1 MKFKIVKLAGVL
13 GISTVLL
20 FGCNSQESD
29 AKKEEPK
36 KETTNKKHSEDT
48 TKSKK
53 AELEQEKKEEIVKV
67 FDINDIADKDL
78 DSVIKSVSEGTKIDS
93 GQFKLTDGTIV
104 QKETYTFKDG
114 LLEVMFL
121 DGLAGRITITPKEKF
136 KFDDEKDVDKAF
148 KTFGFPIWSSDEKTE
163 NAIHFTSVGS
173 IAGDGLNDVTVFN
186 NEGFINYIY
195 VITKEE
201 YK

>member
-1 MKFKIVKLAGVL
+1 MKIVKLLGAI
-13 GISTVLL
+13 GISTVIL
-20 FGCNSQESD
+20 FGCNSQES
-29 AKKEEPK
+29 ATKKEEPK
-36 KETTNKKHSEDT
+36 KETVNKKQSEET
-48 TKSKK
+48 TNSKK
-53 AELEQEKKEEIVKV
+53 DEIEKEKKEEIVKV

-78 DSVIKSVSEGTKIDS
+78 DSIIKNVGEGTKIDS
-93 GQFKLTDGTIV
+93 GQFKLNDGTTA
-104 QKETYTFKDG
+104 QKETYSFKDG

-136 KFDDEKDVDKAF
+136 KFDDEKEVDKAF
-148 KTFGFPIWSSDEKTE
+148 KTFGFPIWSSDGKTE

-186 NEGFINYIY
+186 KDGIIDYIY
-195 VITKEE
+195 VITKSE

>member
-78 DSVIKSVSEGTKIDS
+78 DSVIKSVGEGTKIDS

-121 DGLAGRITITPKEKF
+121 DSLAGRITITPKEKF